1 MYFCRKIIFMFNLIK
16 ILFYRFRHLILYG
29 IIGSLSSSID
39 FCIYTFLVQIIG
51 LQYLLGNSISILG
64 GITTSFI
71 LNRSYNFK
79 VKDKVKVRFVMFLT
93 TGLCGLVLSNVILF
107 ICISSFGMNK
117 LVSKLTSIFFVVFFQ
132 FLVNKY
138 ITFKPYIN
146 E

>member
-138 ITFKPYIN
+138 ITFKPYNN

>member
-1 MYFCRKIIFMFNLIK
+1 MFNLIK
-16 ILFYRFRHLILYG
+16 ILFHRFRHLILYG

-138 ITFKPYIN
+138 ITFKPYNN

>member
-1 MYFCRKIIFMFNLIK
+1 MFNLIK
-16 ILFYRFRHLILYG
+16 ILFHRFRHLILYG

-79 VKDKVKVRFVMFLT
+79 VRDKVKLRFVMFLA
-93 TGLCGLVLSNVILF
+93 TGLCGLVLSNVILYV
-107 ICISSFGMNK
+107 CISSFGMNK
-117 LVSKLTSIFFVVFFQ
+117 LVSKLMSIFFVVFFQ